1 MPSAD
6 KLDGSL
12 ASDRWKKEAQSGRSR
27 LRSEQMNNGN
37 DYYGIISIRIY
48 SFLNTYCRGSDG
60 AMMGDWRSSLFV
72 VFFKRVEESALAGT
86 VSPSG
91 RIIEEFSR
99 MDTIVYAALSHS

>member
-1 MPSAD
+1 
-6 KLDGSL
+6 
-12 ASDRWKKEAQSGRSR
+12 
-27 LRSEQMNNGN
+27 
-37 DYYGIISIRIY
+37 
-48 SFLNTYCRGSDG
+48 
-60 AMMGDWRSSLFV
+60 MGDWRSSLFV